1 MKAVSQHA
9 KRRAAARLR
18 KTLKRRRSR
27 QDKLAYRATR
37 HYVARQLAP
46 VEFNRALNRYV
57 RVIEC
62 PANLNLSE
70 DYRQTVDFLKS
81 VRLLARELQS
91 KFMVDF
97 TSLKEITPAAA
108 LLLVAEFDRWRGRS
122 RARRLRPIDL
132 ENWTPSVRRRLKEM
146 GFFDVLGAKC
156 DIVDEAQAG
165 EDRYLRFRS
174 GIGSDGASAKSLR
187 ESIDGLG
194 PRIAD
199 RDSLYGGLTEAMTN
213 VQQHAY
219 GSRGEVRRWWISASV
234 NVDASSLTVMV
245 VDHGVGIPATL
256 PRSGLWEQI
265 RGYGEAHGV
274 GFLADDAKL
283 LEAAFSVEGNRSQTR
298 EEHRGRGLKED
309 IKGYVQ
315 AHDSRGRLRVIS
327 KRGKYIYDRH
337 TTDGERTSTEKLPV
351 EFVGTFIEWTIEDYA
366 CGSSPVN

>member
-1 MKAVSQHA
+1 MKAITEQA
-9 KRRAAARLR
+9 RRCSAARLR

-27 QDKLAYRATR
+27 QYRLSCR
-37 HYVARQLAP
+37 HKRHVVALDLAP
-46 VEFNRALNRYV
+46 VGFNKSLNRYV
-57 RVIEC
+57 RNIEC
-62 PANLNLSE
+62 PATLNLSA
-70 DYRQTVDFLKS
+70 DYQETMDFLRA

-91 KFMVDF
+91 NFMVDF

-122 RARRLRPIDL
+122 KAGRLRPIDL

-156 DIVDEAQAG
+156 DIVDEPQAG
-165 EDRYLRFRS
+165 EDRYLRFLS
-174 GIGSDGASAKSLR
+174 GIGTGGASAKSLR
-187 ESIDGLG
+187 ESIEELG

-256 PRSGLWEQI
+256 PRSGLWEEV
-265 RGYGEAHGV
+265 RGYAKAQGAD
-274 GFLADDAKL
+274 FFADDAKL
-283 LEAAFSVEGNRSQTR
+283 LEAAFSVEGNRSQTK

-327 KRGKYIYDRH
+327 KRGKYVYERH
-337 TTDGERTSTEKLPV
+337 TTDGERTNTERLPA
-351 EFVGTFIEWTIEDYA
+351 EFGGTYIEWTIEDYA
-366 CGSSPVN
+366 CGIPSNN